1 MKVRLE
7 DLVKR
12 EGKLSKRQLS
22 LVRSWLEADWEAADV
37 DRNVLKLIRRLVATA
52 SRIYAR

>member
-52 SRIYAR
+52 SHIPAR

>member
-1 MKVRLE
+1 VKVRLE

-37 DRNVLKLIRRLVATA
+37 DKNVLKLIRRLVATA
-52 SRIYAR
+52 SRI

>member
-1 MKVRLE
+1 VKVRLE

-37 DRNVLKLIRRLVATA
+37 DKNVLKLIRRLVATA

>member
-1 MKVRLE
+1 VKVRLE

-37 DRNVLKLIRRLVATA
+37 DKNVLKLIRRLVATA
-52 SRIYAR
+52 SHIPAR

>member
-1 MKVRLE
+1 VKVRLE

-52 SRIYAR
+52 SHIPAR

>member
-37 DRNVLKLIRRLVATA
+37 DKNVLKLIRRLVATA